1 MRTGLVI
8 FTIPLVILIAVFYFA
23 ITYAL
28 RRHQLMRLRALAEG
42 EYVFTFNSS
51 GWYQA
56 ALLDLQKHEIIDSR
70 ALTDDSNPV
79 RRGPR
84 WAAVSSDGIRI
95 MHGYDPEPTVHL
107 PWTRIGA
114 IKEVSRTH
122 GKGYGQYS
130 TTAEGVSIGV
140 HLDDGDISLLLD
152 TPNPFA
158 NPWANWRRPSTVT
171 DELNRLRTAPPTA
184 KMI

>member
-1 MRTGLVI
+1 MRTGLVL
-8 FTIPLVILIAVFYFA
+8 FTIPLFILIVIFYSA
-23 ITYAL
+23 ITYIL
-28 RRHQLMRLRALAEG
+28 RRHQLVRLRALAEG
-42 EYVFTFNSS
+42 AFVFTFNSS

-79 RRGPR
+79 TRGPR
-84 WAAVSSDGIRI
+84 WASGSSDGIRI
-95 MHGYDPEPTVHL
+95 MHGYDAEPTVEL
-107 PWTRIGA
+107 PWSRIGE
-114 IKEVSRTH
+114 IKEASRTH
-122 GKGYGQYS
+122 GTGRYS
-130 TTAEGVSIGV
+130 STAEGVSIGV

-158 NPWANWRRPSTVT
+158 SPWANLRRPSTVT

-184 KMI
+184 KLI